1 MPVHVIKFFTFSPQ
15 LQINI
20 ANKLKNKKKVRAGYP
35 CHSHVDWV
43 LGPSALYSHKVY
55 TLFMGANKQMTPL
68 SWTGWLA
75 CNSQAWKCFGFLKSV
90 LFFKYYIELIY
101 LPYYVA
107 CRLLIPRPGIE
118 PKPPEVQAWSF
129 NQKSLWK
136 CSKLLCRVVFQF
148 LLYFLLNEL
157 C

>member
-1 MPVHVIKFFTFSPQ
+1 
-15 LQINI
+15 
-20 ANKLKNKKKVRAGYP
+20 
-35 CHSHVDWV
+35 
-43 LGPSALYSHKVY
+43 
-55 TLFMGANKQMTPL
+55 MGANKQMTPL